1 MLNLLL
7 ILHIISS
14 IFLIIFILLNQGKGS
29 ELSIL
34 NQNNDLLSSKE
45 SNAILNKLIIFC
57 VVFTIIIN
65 FTIIIFSKN
74 IFNKS
79 QTIVNL
85 SKQETYYK

>member
-7 ILHIISS
+7 ILHIVSS

-45 SNAILNKLIIFC
+45 SSAILNKLIIFC
-57 VVFTIIIN
+57 AIFAVIIN
-65 FTIIIFSKN
+65 FTIIIFNKN
-74 IFNKS
+74 ISGKS